1 MNLKDS
7 KLNKAYAVKEGLAEF
22 AVKDVDSVGRVVT
35 GFFNTFNYFDTDGDV
50 LMLGSAK
57 KSIQERGPL
66 AQSVA
71 KIKHAMFHDLT
82 RLPGKIQVL
91 EEREQDGMSGIY
103 FETKMSK
110 TTEGMDAL
118 QNYLDGVYDNHSIGF
133 KYINI
138 EAVQKGTNEWAKY
151 MNILVNPKDA
161 EERDFMFIV
170 KEIALYEGSTVA
182 FGANTLT
189 PFLGVK
195 SGNKQAMQIA
205 VNKRI
210 EAIGKTVKS
219 GSQSDDMLYSLELQL
234 LQLKQLFQELH
245 FEQPVNVKDTLV
257 QTPEP
262 SKLVGVDST
271 MKGID
276 YNYLLKNFKL

>member
-1 MNLKDS
+1 M
-7 KLNKAYAVKEGLAEF
+7 
-22 AVKDVDSVGRVVT
+22 
-35 GFFNTFNYFDTDGDV
+35 
-50 LMLGSAK
+50 
-57 KSIQERGPL
+57 
-66 AQSVA
+66 
-71 KIKHAMFHDLT
+71 
-82 RLPGKIQVL
+82 
-91 EEREQDGMSGIY
+91 
-103 FETKMSK
+103 
-110 TTEGMDAL
+110 
-118 QNYLDGVYDNHSIGF
+118 
-133 KYINI
+133 
-138 EAVQKGTNEWAKY
+138 
-151 MNILVNPKDA
+151 
-161 EERDFMFIV
+161 

-219 GSQSDDMLYSLELQL
+219 GSQSDEMLYSLELQL

-257 QTPEP
+257 VDQEP
-262 SKLVGVDST
+262 SKLESVDST
-271 MKGID
+271 IKGID